1 LKFINY
7 QMIQQQILKLKKVQ
21 LQTLM
26 QKLVQLIVYLKFILL
41 INKQKLNLILQM
53 LVIQILIHFEYQ
65 LELKDFLIW
74 NILWQ
79 M

>member
-1 LKFINY
+1 
-7 QMIQQQILKLKKVQ
+7 MIQQQILKLKKVQ